1 MFVFQWY
8 SKNKHKETDEATNQ
22 PTETTN
28 QTKQP
33 TETTMSFN
41 DEDIKKEFEKAD
53 KQHQVS
59 PLSQQPQHFNI
70 TDKTIDKMSD
80 DKYLVKLSFREL
92 MAYAAPIVFN
102 RDLDQSKIDELY
114 TSIVKENYDIPFTI
128 DAIYDKKAKID
139 EKSIKIINGNHRHGA
154 ICKYITEHDHRFSC
168 EYKVYVWIYEV
179 DECETTNMKRS
190 IELYTKINN
199 HLPFKE
205 PILVDIN
212 VMEFMNKLCKQ
223 KRFKGLILSKDQCEI
238 ARQPRVNK
246 KEIFNLLNANKD
258 VLECFVSTYNNNK
271 IITEEILSQF
281 IENIFMINHRLS
293 LKGITSLY
301 SDALLAQNKGY
312 YEQAVELGFFLNL
325 KKSKYPKEVWV
336 KYLANPTEI

>member
-1 MFVFQWY
+1 
-8 SKNKHKETDEATNQ
+8 
-22 PTETTN
+22 
-28 QTKQP
+28 
-33 TETTMSFN
+33 MSFN
-41 DEDIKKEFEKAD
+41 DDDIKKEFEKAD
-53 KQHQVS
+53 KQQHQVS
-59 PLSQQPQHFNI
+59 PTSLPPTQQQPHFNI

-92 MAYAAPIVFN
+92 MAYATPIVFN
-102 RDLDQSKIDELY
+102 RDLEQSKIDELY
-114 TSIVKENYDIPFTI
+114 TSIVEENYDIPFTI

-154 ICKYITEHDHRFSC
+154 ICKYITEHDHTFSC

-205 PILVDIN
+205 PVIVDIN
-212 VMEFMNKLCKQ
+212 VMEFMNRLCKQ
-223 KRFKGLILSKDQCEI
+223 KRFKGLILSKDHCEI

-281 IENIFMINHRLS
+281 IENINMINHRLS

-301 SDALLAQNKGY
+301 SDALLAQNRGY

-325 KKSKYPKEVWV
+325 KKSKYPKEVWI
-336 KYLANPTEI
+336 KYLANPTEV